1 MSCLLVDSRFR
12 GNDNCRGNLPTKAQ
26 LEIKN
31 LKLEIDLP
39 NGFAQQKSPLLV
51 ESCAIVMIKP
61 GVTQLEQ
68 EDFYIDK
75 HPPLCHPCES
85 RPACRNAFRTSMA
98 SGQAGIY

>member
-1 MSCLLVDSRFR
+1 MIKHGVTLL
-12 GNDNCRGNLPTKAQ
+12 KQ
-26 LEIKN
+26 EN

-85 RPACRNAFRTSMA
+85 RDLLNRVLSARRFPHSRE
-98 SGQAGIY
+98 